1 MSPNCHFTWHITTRT
16 HLVFSLSPPLLSAMC
31 CLDSMIMTV
40 KDIIKGKD
48 VVLLHEESHL
58 DDQDLH
64 QVEKLCD
71 VCGSTWPLNEDKLT
85 KEIEDLTEAIG
96 RLTEAMIKLTLS
108 DPPESNLCA
117 IKDKGKK
124 SIKSNP
130 FDPAEANPCKEENED
145 KTSVVVE
152 WRGVPSKNTKDGR
165 LTTWRK
171 SCQCFSVDQIL
182 HSGHWRDSLANKRSK
197 ESWTT

>member
-1 MSPNCHFTWHITTRT
+1 
-16 HLVFSLSPPLLSAMC
+16 
-31 CLDSMIMTV
+31 MTV

-48 VVLLHEESHL
+48 VALLHEESHL

-64 QVEKLCD
+64 KVEKLCE

-85 KEIEDLTEAIG
+85 KDIEDLTEAIG

-130 FDPAEANPCKEENED
+130 FDPTEANPCKEED
-145 KTSVVVE
+145 VE
-152 WRGVPSKNTKDGR
+152 RR
-165 LTTWRK
+165 ALTGYVGLSAAWSWGLVR
-171 SCQCFSVDQIL
+171 S
-182 HSGHWRDSLANKRSK
+182 SGAWSAEL
-197 ESWTT
+197 

>member
-1 MSPNCHFTWHITTRT
+1 
-16 HLVFSLSPPLLSAMC
+16 
-31 CLDSMIMTV
+31 MTV
-40 KDIIKGKD
+40 KDIIKGKN
-48 VVLLHEESHL
+48 VALLHEESHL

-85 KEIEDLTEAIG
+85 KDIEDLTEAIG

-145 KTSVVVE
+145 KKSVVVE
-152 WRGVPSKNTKDGR
+152 
-165 LTTWRK
+165 
-171 SCQCFSVDQIL
+171 
-182 HSGHWRDSLANKRSK
+182 
-197 ESWTT
+197 